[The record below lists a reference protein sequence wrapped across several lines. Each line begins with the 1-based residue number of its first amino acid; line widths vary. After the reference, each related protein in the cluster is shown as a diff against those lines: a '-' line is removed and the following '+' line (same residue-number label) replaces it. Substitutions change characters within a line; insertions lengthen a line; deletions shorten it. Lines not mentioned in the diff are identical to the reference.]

1 MPDILI
7 KAPKKNFKK
16 GETIFTQ
23 GDAGDEM
30 YIIQKGSV
38 NLTMHI
44 SEDKTIPLANL
55 GPKKFFGEM
64 ALFDDPKRTATA
76 IAVEDTTV
84 LVINSHAMKLLMSK
98 LPPWFVIMFKTTIGR
113 LRDADTK
120 LIDELKKDSGSDK
133 TG

>member
-1 MPDILI
+1 MPDLLI
-7 KAPKKNFKK
+7 KAPKKEFKK

-23 GDAGDEM
+23 GETGDEM

-38 NLTMHI
+38 NLTMHVDK
-44 SEDKTIPLANL
+44 DKTIPLANL

-76 IAVEDTTV
+76 IAMEDTEV

-98 LPPWFVIMFKTTIGR
+98 LPPWFVTMFQTTIGR

-120 LIDELKKDSGSDK
+120 LVNELKKDSETD
-133 TG
+133 